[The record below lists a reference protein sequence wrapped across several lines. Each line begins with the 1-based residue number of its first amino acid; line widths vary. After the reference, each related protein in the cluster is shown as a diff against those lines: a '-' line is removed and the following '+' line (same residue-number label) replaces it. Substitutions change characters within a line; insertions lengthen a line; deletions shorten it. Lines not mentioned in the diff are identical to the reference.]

1 MRTWLVE
8 QTSWKGARY
17 EDVRVL
23 FARRSGGVDRAAAG
37 LSARGR
43 RAVAARRSAGAPGC
57 APAGHSGAGHGHPP
71 SSVPHVTADE
81 TGYLGKRRGGARSA
95 RPPAGR
101 GRVGTWESG
110 ILRTCLPSTLVRIAF
125 SSFAAMPVKLSM
137 SAQRSIT

>member
-1 MRTWLVE
+1 MMTPTWDFPHLLLLWAMWAVMMAGMMLPSASSLVLVY
-8 QTSWKGARY
+8 G
-17 EDVRVL
+17 
-23 FARRSGGVDRAAAG
+23 
-37 LSARGR
+37 
-43 RAVAARRSAGAPGC
+43 VAARRSAGAPGC

-71 SSVPHVTADE
+71 SSVPHVTSDE
-81 TGYLGKRRGGARSA
+81 TGYLGKRGGGARSA